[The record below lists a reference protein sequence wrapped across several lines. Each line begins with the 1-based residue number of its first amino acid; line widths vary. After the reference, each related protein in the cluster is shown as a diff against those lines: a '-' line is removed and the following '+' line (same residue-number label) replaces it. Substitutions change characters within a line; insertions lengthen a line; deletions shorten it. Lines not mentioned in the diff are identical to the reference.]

1 MKILFINP
9 VLRTAETNTIP
20 TAESIKDS
28 LGFTFCKA
36 FLDLGHDITLF
47 AAHEYRPSR
56 DEHYPFRVVFAKS
69 RLKWI
74 FTPRV
79 IPFLPGLAWH
89 LLRQG
94 GEYDLIVTSELHT
107 LHSLMAALIRP
118 GRTVVWHELSHH
130 FRLLRQIPSRLW
142 FALSRP
148 VYSRVRSICPRSP
161 RARDFLLQY
170 YRNVA
175 ADPIGHGVDLD
186 KFEVSEIPADEFIVC
201 SQLIERKRVDDTI
214 AKFAKYLAKYPDA
227 RENLLILGDGDRRA
241 SLEAQAGELKIA
253 DRVRFLGK
261 RSHSEMVP
269 LLSRAKAMLISSRRD
284 LTLLSISESIACGT
298 PVVVHDNVDSSDAIR
313 EHGLGVASSDWTEDD
328 LRAVSKGSEG
338 FRAACRANR
347 HRFSNLELARR
358 MAEFAVVRAPA
369 TTQRRLN

>member
-1 MKILFINP
+1 MRILFINP

-20 TAESIKDS
+20 AADSIKDS

-36 FLDLGHDITLF
+36 FQDLGHDITLF

-56 DEHYPFRVVFAKS
+56 TEEYPFPVVFAKS
-69 RLKWI
+69 WFKRI

-89 LLRQG
+89 LLRHG
-94 GEYDLIVTSELHT
+94 GRYDLIVSSELHT
-107 LHSLMAALIRP
+107 LHSLMAAVLRP

-130 FRLLRQIPSRLW
+130 FRLFHQIPSKLW

-148 VYSRVRSICPRSP
+148 VYSRVRSICPRSS
-161 RARDFLLQY
+161 RARDFLLGY

-175 ADPIGHGVDLD
+175 PDPIGHGVDLD
-186 KFEVSEIPADEFIVC
+186 KFEVSEVAAEHFIVC

-214 AKFAKYLAKYPDA
+214 QKFARYLSKHPDA
-227 RENLLILGDGDRRA
+227 REELLILGDGDRRA
-241 SLEAQAGELKIA
+241 SLEALTGRLGIA
-253 DRVRFLGK
+253 ERVRFLGR
-261 RSHSEMVP
+261 RSHREMVP

-298 PVVVHDNVDSSDAIR
+298 PVVVLDHVDSSDAIR
-313 EHGLGVASSDWTEDD
+313 EHGLGVASPDWTEDD
-328 LRAVSKGSEG
+328 LRTVSEG
-338 FRAACRANR
+338 SDRFRAACRANR

-358 MAEFAVVRAPA
+358 MAEFAVPRAP
-369 TTQRRLN
+369 TTGTPPNN